1 MLAEDEEGGTA
12 LRYDHG
18 SDSRIMSKQPTN
30 EPVSYANAPFL
41 FAYRPVA
48 TKDNNVAYYDRYAD

>member
-1 MLAEDEEGGTA
+1 MA

-18 SDSRIMSKQPTN
+18 SDSRIMSRQPTN
-30 EPVSYANAPFL
+30 EPVSYDNAPFL

-48 TKDNNVAYYDRYAD
+48 TEENNVYYNDRYAD

>member
-18 SDSRIMSKQPTN
+18 SDNRIMSRQPTN
-30 EPVSYANAPFL
+30 EPVSYDNAPFL

-48 TKDNNVAYYDRYAD
+48 TEENNIYYNEYYAD